1 MTDWHTSTYSGNTG
15 ACVEVKEDRVTSVR
29 DTQNRELG
37 HLTFKAREWSALV
50 DAVRVS
56 G

>member
-1 MTDWHTSTYSGNTG
+1 MNDWHTSTYSGNTG

-29 DTQNRELG
+29 DTQNRESG
-37 HLTFKAREWSALV
+37 HLTFRAQEWSALV
-50 DAVRVS
+50 NTVRAS